1 MSDGFN
7 GANMF
12 ERSELV
18 CDAGWQSLGLGTRVA
33 GDDCCGRLS
42 LLTFFG
48 EAKKVSGCRA
58 APGIPSV
65 IEENTGYMRSNLK
78 SSKHITPDHH
88 PNPSI

>member
-18 CDAGWQSLGLGTRVA
+18 CDAGWRSLGLGTRVA

-58 APGIPSV
+58 APGNALLH
-65 IEENTGYMRSNLK
+65 EEKTASPTTNRKLNHK
-78 SSKHITPDHH
+78 
-88 PNPSI
+88 

>member
-1 MSDGFN
+1 
-7 GANMF
+7 MF

-18 CDAGWQSLGLGTRVA
+18 CDAGWRSLGLGTRVA

-58 APGIPSV
+58 APGNPSM
-65 IEENTGYMRSNLK
+65 IEENTA
-78 SSKHITPDHH
+78 SSTTNQTHH
-88 PNPSI
+88 KKCHPKKVAFS